1 MLKKILI
8 AEDHESAN
16 LSVQSTLKEAG
27 IPEPDYA
34 FYCDD
39 ALAKIKKGKEA
50 GEPYDLLITDLYFD
64 EDHRKQQIIGGGAL
78 IDAARKLQ
86 PDLKVLVFSAEH
98 KVTIVDTLFK
108 THEIDGY
115 VRKAR
120 NDARDL
126 KTAIDQIDKGQRY
139 LPWWFVNQMKSKNI
153 YEFTQ
158 WDIAVITLLAQ
169 GTRQKEMSDRLRQN
183 DIHPAGLSSIEKGLK
198 QIREELKFSSNEQ
211 LVAYC
216 KDMGIV

>member
-1 MLKKILI
+1 MFKKVLI

-34 FYCDD
+34 YYCDD
-39 ALAKIKKGKEA
+39 ALAKIKKGNEA
-50 GEPYDLLITDLYFD
+50 GQPYDLLITDLYFD
-64 EDHRKQQIIGGGAL
+64 EDHRKQQIIGGDAL
-78 IDAARKLQ
+78 IAAARKIQ
-86 PDLKVLVFSAEH
+86 PELRVLVFSAEG

-108 THEIDGY
+108 IYEIDGY

-120 NDARDL
+120 NDAKDL

-139 LPWWFVNQMKSKNI
+139 IPWWFINQMKSKNS
-153 YEFTQ
+153 YELSS
-158 WDIAVITLLAQ
+158 WDIAVISLLAQ
-169 GTRQKEMSDRLRQN
+169 GIRQKEMPAHLRQSK
-183 DIHPAGLSSIEKGLK
+183 IYPPGASSIEKGLK
-198 QIREELKFSSNEQ
+198 KIKEALNFSSNEQ
-211 LVAYC
+211 LIAYC